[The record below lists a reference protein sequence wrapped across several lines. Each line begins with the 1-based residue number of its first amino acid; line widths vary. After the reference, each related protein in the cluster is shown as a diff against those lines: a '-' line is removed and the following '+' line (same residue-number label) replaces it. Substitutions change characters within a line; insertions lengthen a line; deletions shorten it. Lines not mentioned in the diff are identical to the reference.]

1 MSLTR
6 LILIPALGNEPAPY
20 LVVDAGGTVH
30 ERGHLLPDAAGIPPP
45 LRTIA
50 VVPGTDV
57 MARWLDLP
65 SGGSAQ
71 VRAAALWA
79 LRDSLAAPA
88 DRLSVT
94 LGAPGPAGEPRL
106 VLVVN
111 QALLSAWT
119 DYLDALGVRADVLVP
134 DMMTLPVPAAG
145 DALSMVAFGPSLALR
160 GHRFAVAV
168 QPDLLDLVRGDRRV
182 EPIET
187 EAALERALVAAALN
201 PPVNLLA
208 GFDRDGD
215 RGAGGWRRAAL
226 LAAVLLIS
234 PLVLT
239 LASAA
244 RDDLAARGIEA
255 GTRDLIRTRLPDLA
269 ASADPVAE
277 INRRLEVA
285 APPGGLTAAAAALFT
300 AVEGVE
306 GAELD
311 SFVADPETGVRATV
325 SYPSYQDLD
334 SLRAAMAA
342 AGMRLDDT
350 STVDDGGRVV
360 SEILIGAPA

>member
-6 LILIPALGNEPAPY
+6 LILIPALGNVPAPY

-30 ERGHLLPDAAGIPPP
+30 ERGHLLPDAAAIPPT
-45 LRTIA
+45 LRTVA

-119 DYLDALGVRADVLVP
+119 DYLDVLGVRADVLVP
-134 DMMTLPVPAAG
+134 DMMTLPVSAAD

-168 QPDLLDLVRGDRRV
+168 QPDLLDLVRGDQ
-182 EPIET
+182 PIES

-208 GFDRDGD
+208 GVDRDGS
-215 RGAGGWRRAAL
+215 RGGGGWRRAAQ

-244 RDDLAARGIEA
+244 RDDLAARRIEA

-269 ASADPVAE
+269 ASTDPVAE

-325 SYPSYQDLD
+325 SYPAYQDLD

>member
-6 LILIPALGNEPAPY
+6 LILIPALGNVPAPY
-20 LVVDAGGTVH
+20 LVVAGGTVH
-30 ERGHLLPDAAGIPPP
+30 ERGHLLPDAAAIPPT
-45 LRTIA
+45 LRTVA

-119 DYLDALGVRADVLVP
+119 DYLDVLGVRADVLVP
-134 DMMTLPVPAAG
+134 DMMTLPVSAAD

-168 QPDLLDLVRGDRRV
+168 QPDLLDLVRGGRRV
-182 EPIET
+182 EPIES

-201 PPVNLLA
+201 PPV
-208 GFDRDGD
+208 
-215 RGAGGWRRAAL
+215 AL

-244 RDDLAARGIEA
+244 RDDLAARRIEA

-269 ASADPVAE
+269 ASTDPVAE
-277 INRRLEVA
+277 ISRRLEVA

-325 SYPSYQDLD
+325 SYPAYQDLD
-334 SLRAAMAA
+334 SLRAAMTA

>member
-6 LILIPALGNEPAPY
+6 LILIPALGNAPAPY
-20 LVVDAGGTVH
+20 LVVDARGTVH
-30 ERGHLLPDAAGIPPP
+30 ERGHLLPDAAAIPPT
-45 LRTIA
+45 LRTVA

-119 DYLDALGVRADVLVP
+119 DYLDVLGVRADVMVP
-134 DMMTLPVPAAG
+134 DMMTLPVPAA
-145 DALSMVAFGPSLALR
+145 DDTLSMVAFGPSLALR

-182 EPIET
+182 EPIES

-208 GFDRDGD
+208 GVDRDGS
-215 RGAGGWRRAAL
+215 RGGGGWRRAAL

-244 RDDLAARGIEA
+244 RDDLAARRIEA

-269 ASADPVAE
+269 ASTDPVAE
-277 INRRLEVA
+277 ISRRLEVA

-325 SYPSYQDLD
+325 SYPAYQDLD

>member
-6 LILIPALGNEPAPY
+6 LILIPALGNAPAPY

-30 ERGHLLPDAAGIPPP
+30 ERGHLLPDAAAIPPT
-45 LRTIA
+45 LRTVA

-119 DYLDALGVRADVLVP
+119 DYLDVLGVRADVLVP
-134 DMMTLPVPAAG
+134 DMMTLPVPAAD

-168 QPDLLDLVRGDRRV
+168 QPDLLDLVRGGRRV
-182 EPIET
+182 EPIES

-208 GFDRDGD
+208 GVDRDGS
-215 RGAGGWRRAAL
+215 RGGGGWRRAAL

-244 RDDLAARGIEA
+244 RDDLAARRIEA

-269 ASADPVAE
+269 ASTDPVAE
-277 INRRLEVA
+277 ISRRLEVA

-325 SYPSYQDLD
+325 SYPAYQDLD
-334 SLRAAMAA
+334 SLRAAMTA

>member
-6 LILIPALGNEPAPY
+6 LILIPALGNDPAPY

-30 ERGHLLPDAAGIPPP
+30 ERGHLQPDAAEVPPAM
-45 LRTIA
+45 RTIA

-57 MARWLDLP
+57 LVRWLDLP
-65 SGGSAQ
+65 PGNAAQ
-71 VRAAALWA
+71 VRAAALWT

-88 DRLSVT
+88 DRLAVT
-94 LGAPGPAGEPRL
+94 VGPATPIREPRL

-111 QALLSAWT
+111 HALLAAWV
-119 DYLDALGVRADVLVP
+119 DYLDMLGVRADVMVP
-134 DMMTLPVPAAG
+134 DMMTLPVP
-145 DALSMVAFGPSLALR
+145 DADDVLGTAAFGPGLALR
-160 GHRFAVAV
+160 GRGFAATV

-182 EPIET
+182 APIDS
-187 EAALERALVAAALN
+187 EAELERALVAAALN

-208 GFDRDGD
+208 GLDRDGGRD
-215 RGAGGWRRAAL
+215 SAGWRRAAV
-226 LAAVLLIS
+226 LAAVLLAS
-234 PLVLT
+234 PLILT

-244 RDDLAARGIEA
+244 RDDLAAGQIERGTQA
-255 GTRDLIRTRLPDLA
+255 LIRARLPDLA
-269 ASADPVAE
+269 GTPDPVAE
-277 INRRLEVA
+277 IDRRLIVA
-285 APPGGLTAAAAALFT
+285 APPGGITAAAAALFA

-325 SYPSYQDLD
+325 SYPAYEDLD
-334 SLRAAMAA
+334 SLRAAMAR

-360 SEILIGAPA
+360 SELLIGAGA